1 MKIALIGDIHG
12 NLLARIDRLPERARR
27 FAQIAALIGRSF
39 PRRVLEHVADS
50 DDVDRDL
57 ALLLRADIIRE
68 VRRYPEAEY
77 TFKHGLLR
85 QASLSTLPPARRRE
99 LYGAVGAA
107 FETLFAGS
115 LDDHLE
121 VLANYF
127 ARSHD
132 LGKALDY
139 LERAGEKA
147 AALDAVAH
155 AGELW
160 RGAVK
165 VAEKLGDA
173 DAAGRLQRRLEELKA
188 RSGER
193 MTINVRSEPSPTD
206 G

>member
-1 MKIALIGDIHG
+1 M
-12 NLLARIDRLPERARR
+12 
-27 FAQIAALIGRSF
+27 
-39 PRRVLEHVADS
+39 
-50 DDVDRDL
+50 
-57 ALLLRADIIRE
+57 RADIIRE

-99 LYGAVGAA
+99 LYGAVGTA
-107 FETLFAGS
+107 FETLFAES

-132 LGKALDY
+132 LGKALEY

-147 AALDAVAH
+147 AGLDAVAQ
-155 AGELW
+155 AADLW
-160 RGAVK
+160 RGAIQ
-165 VAEKLGDA
+165 VAEKLDDA
-173 DAAGRLQRRLEELKA
+173 EARRRLESQLEELKA

-193 MTINVRSEPSPTD
+193 LVLDNAPAQPSAPAAE
-206 G
+206 